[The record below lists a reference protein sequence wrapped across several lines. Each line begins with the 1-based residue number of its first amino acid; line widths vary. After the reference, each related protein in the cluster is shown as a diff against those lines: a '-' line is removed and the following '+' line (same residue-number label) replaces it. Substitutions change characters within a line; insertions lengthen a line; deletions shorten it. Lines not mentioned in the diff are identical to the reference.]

1 MATGALSAYA
11 EACSKSAV
19 KVRVGTRPSLRD
31 LNRFPRLFPAL
42 KCWANLVSPSGATFP
57 EYTPHKTLTASLS
70 LRPLPAET
78 THIRSLISISGCHA
92 CFIDRRFFRADSH
105 SVERAMDKE
114 KRNDKEYGREDVS
127 QHRPLLNRQLYG
139 QFHC

>member
-1 MATGALSAYA
+1 VATGALSAYA

-78 THIRSLISISGCHA
+78 THIRSPISISGRTLRS
-92 CFIDRRFFRADSH
+92 DGRLFRADSH
-105 SVERAMDKE
+105 SIKRAMDEE
-114 KRNDKEYGREDVS
+114 KRNDKEYSRQDVS
-127 QHRPLLNRQLYG
+127 EYRPLLNCQLNG
-139 QFHC
+139 